1 MKEYSFRVTRIRCWR
16 LTTSLQ
22 DKLNG
27 CANTGNSSSSS
38 FQNNGTTNMRFEL
51 SFEYLLSKDHL
62 QWITIISDQVF
73 YITIYYKNYI
83 SIINSKLGNF
93 NECLPARNG

>member
-27 CANTGNSSSSS
+27 CANTANSSSSSS

-51 SFEYLLSKDHL
+51 SFEYLLSKDNL
-62 QWITIISDQVF
+62 QWITIISDQVLNICIF
-73 YITIYYKNYI
+73 
-83 SIINSKLGNF
+83 L
-93 NECLPARNG
+93 L